1 MSDFDAAWP
10 DIWSEYQDTFS
21 NLEMNEGEAKA
32 IIVDALDCARV
43 LKVETSADEI
53 ADALK
58 EFCVLLWDRQRTAL
72 NIPYRGHLA
81 WAIRGVHGAG
91 SPDKVAE
98 HYFGTRGAKLYA
110 VLATMYI
117 DVPDAPVET
126 RDSETR
132 EWLAGKLERVAELV
146 RQRPPADVKV
156 SESRYIHDVAPV
168 SSMHAEYLD
177 SGLERISVTIRFPP
191 GVDLVSDPPAE
202 SKTVGSLYSARTL
215 YNKWCSARGS
225 NWLPWDDVSVDLRA
239 QWQAVADHL
248 VSNPPSE

>member
-110 VLATMYI
+110 VLATITI
-117 DVPDAPVET
+117 DVSPAPAET
-126 RDSETR
+126 WDPEFT
-132 EWLAGKLERVAELV
+132 EWVAA
-146 RQRPPADVKV
+146 R
-156 SESRYIHDVAPV
+156 
-168 SSMHAEYLD
+168 
-177 SGLERISVTIRFPP
+177 LERIARTLRRHQPTALEMRSKGEGGELRSFSMSVTFPL
-191 GVDLVSDPPAE
+191 GVDLVSDPP
-202 SKTVGSLYSARTL
+202 
-215 YNKWCSARGS
+215 
-225 NWLPWDDVSVDLRA
+225 
-239 QWQAVADHL
+239 
-248 VSNPPSE
+248 SE